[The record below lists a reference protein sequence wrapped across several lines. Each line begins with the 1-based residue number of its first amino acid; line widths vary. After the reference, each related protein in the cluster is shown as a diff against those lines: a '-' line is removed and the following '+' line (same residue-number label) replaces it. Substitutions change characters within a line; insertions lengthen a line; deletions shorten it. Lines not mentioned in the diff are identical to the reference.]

1 MIGYY
6 ITAFVSTFIVT
17 ALAARLLIPKLRS
30 MKLGQKILDVGPR
43 WHKSKEG
50 TPTMG
55 GLSFIAAALIVFI
68 PFAVYLVSKGV
79 DGVDRMAIV
88 MLMATANGAV
98 GIVDDLTKF
107 KNHRNEG
114 LTASQKYLLQLICAG
129 LFLAAMK
136 LSGNLSETLYIPYVG
151 VELDLGILY

>member
-1 MIGYY
+1 
-6 ITAFVSTFIVT
+6 
-17 ALAARLLIPKLRS
+17 
-30 MKLGQKILDVGPR
+30 
-43 WHKSKEG
+43 
-50 TPTMG
+50 TMG

-68 PFAVYLVSKGV
+68 PFAVYLVSKGG

-98 GIVDDLTKF
+98 GIVHDLTNF
-107 KNHRNEG
+107 KYHPTEG

-136 LSGNLSETLYIPYVG
+136 LTGNLSETLYIPYVG
-151 VELDLGILY
+151 VELDLGIFYYILSILLITGIINSVNLTDGIDGLASTVTLAVAAF